1 MSFVL
6 EHIRQW
12 LLDRCEMWSSFVA

>member
-6 EHIRQW
+6 EHFRQW
-12 LLDRCEMWSSFVA
+12 LLDRCEMWSNFVA